1 MFYLTIIFM
10 IILCNGYYHLH
21 LIDEEMEDQKDY
33 LPNITKLE
41 CG

>member
-10 IILCNGYYHLH
+10 IILCNGYSHPH
-21 LIDEEMEDQKDY
+21 LIDEEMEGQKGY
-33 LPNITKLE
+33 LLSITKLE